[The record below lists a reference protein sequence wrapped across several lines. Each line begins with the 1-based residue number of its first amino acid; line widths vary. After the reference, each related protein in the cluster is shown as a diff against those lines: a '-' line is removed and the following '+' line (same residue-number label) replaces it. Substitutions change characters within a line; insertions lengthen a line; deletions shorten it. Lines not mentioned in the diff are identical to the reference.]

1 MSIIQHKERKMKCKI
16 CDQLLSDYEAT
27 KKDTET
33 REYLDTCS
41 YCISMSKP
49 NVVDFVENEN
59 KFIKS
64 IIKD

>member
-1 MSIIQHKERKMKCKI
+1 MKCKI
-16 CDQLLSDYEAT
+16 CDQLLSDYEST

-33 REYLDTCS
+33 KEYLDTCS
-41 YCISMSKP
+41 YCLSMSKP

>member
-1 MSIIQHKERKMKCKI
+1 MKCKI